1 MSRATRRQQQR
12 GAARQGAKQKQQQ
25 PRPVMARS
33 QTRPG
38 GAPAQTRRGI
48 LPRWITD
55 IFAELRRVV
64 WPSRE
69 ETTNLTIVVI
79 IVAVAMGVILGGIDL
94 AFEWGVENILLSAV
108 LSR

>member
-12 GAARQGAKQKQQQ
+12 GAARQSAKKQQQQ
-25 PRPVMARS
+25 PRPVLARS
-33 QTRPG
+33 QTKPA
-38 GAPAQTRRGI
+38 GAPQQARRGF

-55 IFAELRRVV
+55 IIAELRRVV

-79 IVAVAMGVILGGIDL
+79 IVAVAMGVVLGGIDL
-94 AFEWGVENILLSAV
+94 AFEWAVENILLSV
-108 LSR
+108 VFFR

>member
-12 GAARQGAKQKQQQ
+12 GAARQSAKQKQQQ
-25 PRPVMARS
+25 PRAVLPRS
-33 QTRPG
+33 QTK
-38 GAPAQTRRGI
+38 PAGTPQQTRRGI

-69 ETTNLTIVVI
+69 ETQNLTIVVI
-79 IVAVAMGVILGGIDL
+79 IVAVAMGVVLGGLDL